1 MLEYSIKTQEE
12 EILLGVLENK
22 KISIL
27 GDSIST
33 YTNVSNGEMAATTNT
48 TIENN
53 ANWYTTAH
61 LSSWKETYWGRMI
74 EKYGMRLCVNNSA
87 SGGWVI
93 KDVDEHR
100 IAGVKRCTELHVNT
114 GREAGTEPDIIVVY
128 LGTNDLIKEVP
139 AGELSNDTYIC
150 IKKADGS
157 YIDPVTFAEGYV
169 IIMDKIKNR
178 YSNADVFCFTLL
190 PTSND
195 AQNKTVRSEYNA
207 YIKSI
212 AEHYGAF
219 VVDLAAESGFTN
231 DNFKPYFCGS
241 HPLSEG
247 VERVSR
253 VFEDTLKRKY
263 CKENS

>member
-1 MLEYSIKTQEE
+1 MLEYLTKTQEE
-12 EILLGVLENK
+12 EFLQKILENK
-22 KISIL
+22 TISIL

-114 GREAGTEPDIIVVY
+114 GEKTGTEPDIIVVY

-139 AGELSNDTYIC
+139 VGNLTGNTYNQ
-150 IKKADGS
+150 IKEADGT
-157 YIDPVTFAEGYV
+157 YIDPTTFAEGYA
-169 IIMDKIKNR
+169 IIMDKIANR
-178 YSNADVFCFTLL
+178 YPNADVFCFTLL

-195 AQNKTVRSEYNA
+195 AQNRTVRCKYNEF
-207 YIKSI
+207 IKEI
-212 AEHYGAF
+212 AAHYGAF
-219 VVDLAAESGFTN
+219 VVDLATESGFTN

-247 VERVSR
+247 VERVSK
-253 VFEDTLKRKY
+253 VFEDALKRRY
-263 CKENS
+263 C